1 MGSWRSIPERCFWR
15 NLMATVAAK
24 RLPYLDKHVLS
35 EKKRKAIAD
44 EIIKAGSEFNAASFA
59 RLPGVDIDAVHRRV
73 KS

>member
-1 MGSWRSIPERCFWR
+1 
-15 NLMATVAAK
+15 MATVAAK

-35 EKKRKAIAD
+35 AKKRKAIAD
-44 EIIKAGSEFNAASFA
+44 EIIKAIADEIIKARSEFNAASFA

>member
-1 MGSWRSIPERCFWR
+1 
-15 NLMATVAAK
+15 MATVAAK

-44 EIIKAGSEFNAASFA
+44 EIIKARSEFNAASFA
-59 RLPGVDIDAVHRRV
+59 RIPGVDIDAVHRRV